1 MSLAILHAPPGR
13 LVDISASAP
22 PRDRTSR
29 TQKALD
35 HCKAEWSNA
44 YQIAQEKGLPATKA
58 LRMAQVAYKLALPKL
73 DGLPAIRAHIAA
85 VAQGVALEVFT
96 GRDASQLLYAA
107 QVALTL
113 QQKGTKK

>member
-1 MSLAILHAPPGR
+1 MHAAP
-13 LVDISASAP
+13 LVSINASAP

-29 TQKALD
+29 TQRALD
-35 HCKAEWSNA
+35 ECKAAWEQA
-44 YQIAQEKGLPATKA
+44 HKTATAKGLPATRA

-73 DGLPAIRAHIAA
+73 DGLPAIKAHIAA

-113 QQKGTKK
+113 CQKGKRQ